1 MNIKTN
7 LCPLFFQVF
16 CSETHFSMILF
27 SMIVFSMIVFSVMAF
42 LIIIIIKG
50 TIMPKIS
57 IIGMEIMMEISIDS
71 QIINNLI
78 NINTPKRKIR
88 NTLTPKIIIQTQGQM
103 MIFMTYS
110 HSYMK

>member
-1 MNIKTN
+1 
-7 LCPLFFQVF
+7 
-16 CSETHFSMILF
+16 
-27 SMIVFSMIVFSVMAF
+27 
-42 LIIIIIKG
+42 
-50 TIMPKIS
+50 
-57 IIGMEIMMEISIDS
+57 MMEISIDS